1 MGSIYNHYLAPQSG
15 NHQQGKKHLGRT
27 EQYNHTTAHREE
39 MLKMESKKLEIK
51 EFYSSEDKE
60 YWLEQIKKSDWR
72 AGQYLYNQLSQGT
85 LKELCGETTRV
96 FLLIDDRSLVSF
108 CILAEVDEVRDTG
121 LTPWIGFVYTFPQYR
136 GRRYVGRLLDFA
148 QKTAKNDGANQ
159 VYIST
164 GEIGLY
170 EKYGYSFYQMM
181 KTKDGADTR
190 VYTRKL

>member
-1 MGSIYNHYLAPQSG
+1 
-15 NHQQGKKHLGRT
+15 
-27 EQYNHTTAHREE
+27 
-39 MLKMESKKLEIK
+39 MESKKLEIK